1 MPLNTLHH
9 SIWLQIK
16 ELRERDSKIS
26 THDIAHKLCI
36 HFALVEALVK
46 LR

>member
-1 MPLNTLHH
+1 MPLNTLYH

-16 ELRERDSKIS
+16 ELRERDSKMS
-26 THDIAHKLCI
+26 THEIAHKLCVD
-36 HFALVEALVK
+36 FSLVEALVK

>member
-9 SIWLQIK
+9 DIWLQIK
-16 ELRERDSKIS
+16 ELRERDRKMS
-26 THDIAHKLCI
+26 THEIAHKLCI
-36 HFALVEALVK
+36 QFALVEALVK